1 MLSMMKSIAYIIYSI
16 FVLFKLGCACI
27 DKSTYND
34 IDHEIEQIAS
44 SINNDEELV
53 HFYGGIVRLAAH
65 DFMDYDRN
73 SDTPYGS
80 DGCIDWDHEVNA
92 GLQSIWCS
100 SCPLTKLYNKKY
112 TYISWAD
119 FWIISA
125 NTVMRILSK
134 DQSFDLAN
142 TFLWGRKDASICK
155 GSGNRIPT
163 GTGTCRDVEDT
174 MLDAMGL
181 EWRDAVALLGAHTIG
196 KGHKAVRL
204 FARLLLSHQLQYIFT
219 HFTLCLTFS
228 ITVLWTRWLLDAHH
242 CRFSQ
247 I

>member
-1 MLSMMKSIAYIIYSI
+1 MKSIACIIYSI
-16 FVLFKLGCACI
+16 FVLIELGSACI
-27 DKSTYND
+27 DKSTYDD

-44 SINNDEELV
+44 SIDNDEELV

-73 SDTPYGS
+73 SDIPYGS

-119 FWIISA
+119 FWVISA
-125 NTVMRILSK
+125 NAVMRQLSK

-142 TFLWGRKDASICK
+142 TFLWGRKDTSVCK
-155 GSGNRIPT
+155 GSGDRIPT

-196 KGHKAVRL
+196 KGHEAVRL
-204 FARLLLSHQLQYIFT
+204 SVLLLLPCQLHYNLTQFVLMPHFLYI
-219 HFTLCLTFS
+219 
-228 ITVLWTRWLLDAHH
+228 VLWTRWLLDAHR